1 MFLAVDPGRDKTGIA
16 LLDNKGLVG
25 MTIVESNALVPQ
37 IESFLRKNEADLQGI
52 VCGNGTHHQKISAE
66 LKMIAEKY
74 NVVVKIVDEYNTT
87 VEGRQRYWEMTER
100 KGWRK
105 FLPASWFMPPV
116 PVDDYTAWIIGERFL
131 KEKEKESHEKE
142 KSRK

>member
-25 MTIVESNALVPQ
+25 MDIIETNALVAQ
-37 IESFLRKNEADLQGI
+37 IESFLMEREAPLQGI
-52 VCGNGTHHQKISAE
+52 VCGNGTYHQKIAAE
-66 LKMIAEKY
+66 LGILAEKY
-74 NVVVKIVDEYNTT
+74 NIEIAIVDEYNTT

-105 FLPASWFMPPV
+105 FFPASWFMPPV

-131 KEKEKESHEKE
+131 NEKEKESHEK
-142 KSRK
+142 